1 MMSLATF
8 IQGKRDG
15 SGRQAAGILGSPPF
29 FQEYPQAHHSF
40 SAHFVLKQVNP
51 KDLDP
56 KYAYIQVTYVTPFFE
71 EKEIEDRK
79 TDFEMH
85 HNINRFVFETPF
97 TLSGKKHG
105 GVEEQCKRRTV
116 LTSRCRSP
124 SACPPAGSWVR
135 PDSEIKT
142 LQSCSVPAFVLS
154 RFSRVQLCAALWT
167 VAGLPGSFVPG
178 ILQARILEW
187 VAMPSSRGSSQPRDR
202 TQISY
207 LSCIG
212 RQILYC

>member
-1 MMSLATF
+1 M
-8 IQGKRDG
+8 IIG
-15 SGRQAAGILGSPPF
+15 
-29 FQEYPQAHHSF
+29 
-40 SAHFVLKQVNP
+40 
-51 KDLDP
+51 
-56 KYAYIQVTYVTPFFE
+56 E

-116 LTSRCRSP
+116 LTSKCRSP
-124 SACPPAGSWVR
+124 SARPPAGSWVR
-135 PDSEIKT
+135 LDSGNQDTSVLQRVCIRAKS
-142 LQSCSVPAFVLS
+142 LQSGPTLCSPVGCSP
-154 RFSRVQLCAALWT
+154 
-167 VAGLPGSFVPG
+167 PGSSVPG

-187 VAMPSSRGSSQPRDR
+187 VAMPSYRGSSQPRGR

-212 RQILYC
+212 RQILYH